1 MDVKGAISDI
11 SGATV
16 TGNCI
21 HLFKKKKQ
29 TFPQM
34 FVERHLFTYMK
45 QYLKYSFALKLAF
58 DFEIWKENQGLETQQ
73 VNRKC
78 CSTEHKTST

>member
-21 HLFKKKKQ
+21 HIIIKKTNVSANVCRK
-29 TFPQM
+29 TF
-34 FVERHLFTYMK
+34 VHVYEIV
-45 QYLKYSFALKLAF
+45 
-58 DFEIWKENQGLETQQ
+58 FEI
-73 VNRKC
+73 
-78 CSTEHKTST
+78 